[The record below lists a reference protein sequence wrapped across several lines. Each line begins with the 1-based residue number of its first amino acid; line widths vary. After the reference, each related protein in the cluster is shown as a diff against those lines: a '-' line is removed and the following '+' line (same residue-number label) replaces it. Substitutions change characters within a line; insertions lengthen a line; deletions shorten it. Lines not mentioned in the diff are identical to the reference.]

1 MRSEEHPRDDVE
13 VVHVQEVQGRVVH
26 ALVVETTVILIAN
39 KVADDVV
46 EIDAPVADKVD
57 KMDAHVADEV
67 AVTNSVPTATG
78 DT

>member
-1 MRSEEHPRDDVE
+1 MRSEEHPRDDVQ

-26 ALVVETTVILIAN
+26 ALVVETTVILVAN
-39 KVADDVV
+39 
-46 EIDAPVADKVD
+46 EVADKVAETD
-57 KMDAHVADEV
+57 APVVDKVAKMDAHVADEV